1 MIRRREFTTLLG
13 GAAAAWPL
21 AARAQQPA
29 MPVIGFLG
37 APASAPYKHFTAAIR
52 QGLKEAGFVEGQ
64 SVTIEYRWAEGQY
77 DRLPA
82 LAADLVNRRVAVI
95 VTIGGAPAALAAKA
109 ATSTIPV
116 VFHMGADPVQLGIVS
131 SFNRPG
137 GNITGVTLLGVA
149 LDAKRLQLLHR
160 LVPTA
165 RLIAF
170 MANPTNPQTA
180 TLSREV
186 QEAASNIGLQI
197 LVVNASTEHEIET
210 VFAGLIADKQVG
222 GLLIGADTFL
232 ATRSPQIA
240 ALSLQHAIPTA
251 MQGRVLV
258 EAGGLMSYSPDIG
271 DVYRQAGIYAGRIL
285 KGEKPSDLPVTQP
298 TKFELVINLKTAKAL
313 GLTVPRDVL
322 AIADE
327 VIE

>member
-1 MIRRREFTTLLG
+1 MRRREFITVLG
-13 GAAAAWPL
+13 GAAVAWPL
-21 AARAQQPA
+21 AAWAQRAV
-29 MPVIGFLG
+29 PVIGFLG
-37 APASAPYKHFTAAIR
+37 APASAPYEHYTAAIR
-52 QGLKEAGFVEGQ
+52 QGLKEAGFVEGE
-64 SVTIEYRWAEGQY
+64 SVAIEYRWAEGQY

-82 LAADLVNRRVAVI
+82 LAADLVNRRGAVI

-137 GNITGVTLLGVA
+137 GNVTGVTLLGVA
-149 LDAKRLQLLHR
+149 LDAKRLQLLHQ

-170 MANPTNPQTA
+170 MANPTNPQSA
-180 TLSREV
+180 SLSREV
-186 QEAASNIGLQI
+186 QEAAGSIGRQI
-197 LVVNASTEHEIET
+197 LVVNASTEQEIET
-210 VFAGLIADKQVG
+210 VFAGLVDKQVG

-232 ATRSPQIA
+232 AIRSPQIA
-240 ALSLQHAIPTA
+240 ALALRHAIPTA

-258 EAGGLMSYSPDIG
+258 EAGGLLSYSPDIG
-271 DVYRQAGIYAGRIL
+271 DVYRQAGVYAGRIL
-285 KGEKPSDLPVTQP
+285 SGERPSDLPVTQP
-298 TKFELVINLKTAKAL
+298 TKFELVINLKTARSL
-313 GLTVPRDVL
+313 GLSVPPSLL

>member
-1 MIRRREFTTLLG
+1 MRRREFITVLG
-13 GAAAAWPL
+13 GAAVAWPL
-21 AARAQQPA
+21 AAWAQRAV
-29 MPVIGFLG
+29 PVIGFLG
-37 APASAPYKHFTAAIR
+37 APASAPYEHYTAAIR
-52 QGLKEAGFVEGQ
+52 QGLKEAGFVEGE
-64 SVTIEYRWAEGQY
+64 SVAIEYRWAEGQY

-137 GNITGVTLLGVA
+137 GNVTGVTLLGVA
-149 LDAKRLQLLHR
+149 LDAKRLQLLHQ

-170 MANPTNPQTA
+170 MANPTNPQSA
-180 TLSREV
+180 SLSREV
-186 QEAASNIGLQI
+186 QEAAGSIGRQI
-197 LVVNASTEHEIET
+197 LVVNASTEQEIET
-210 VFAGLIADKQVG
+210 VFAGLVDKQVG

-240 ALSLQHAIPTA
+240 ALALRHAIPTA

-258 EAGGLMSYSPDIG
+258 EAGGLLSYSPDIG
-271 DVYRQAGIYAGRIL
+271 DVYRQAGVYAGRIL
-285 KGEKPSDLPVTQP
+285 SGERPSDLPVTQP
-298 TKFELVINLKTAKAL
+298 TKFELVINLKTARSL
-313 GLTVPRDVL
+313 GLSVPPSLL